1 MFRILIVFLVIVL
14 FSTSFPQTNLEYLQ
28 KQLPK
33 TIQSNSEILKQVT
46 QTLQRDISLHPD
58 ILAYRLNYYDG
69 LFNLGI
75 KDNNENGLNNLNLI
89 TAHFYKMRN
98 VWVRNQQQ
106 IISTIEYNNNYKNL
120 SHDLLENYYSEI
132 ADSLDK
138 PQLFIDSN
146 LVDYNALFAFGIQ
159 NPVEYNQQFDYSKE
173 RNKVQNDIIEEY
185 QSKMNKLRSEANIDE
200 PIEKVINYWF
210 LFNEDSTDK
219 KNLIANYILDYFSSL
234 YSVRKLN
241 LNTILIGAT
250 YYFLEDGIDIE
261 FDQPSNSTKF
271 NIGSISKTAQFDFQV
286 SHKFPLKNELSI
298 LSFLNLGFSGSLI
311 FSQKVEGIDPKMVY
325 IRDPQEGSEYV
336 SETWTFRELSIKDFQ
351 ALSTYINISVPLV
364 FFNQDMYLEVGS
376 KFGLDFYSYLL
387 NSEYSY
393 GKVELVWDPNQQQYI
408 RNILQSVPSGNSSEK
423 KTISKFKLYP
433 TADLT
438 VKKFNPIIIQFSVSY
453 NYFSA
458 KIGYNF

>member
-1 MFRILIVFLVIVL
+1 MFRIHIVFLVIVL

-58 ILAYRLNYYDG
+58 ILAYRLNFYDR

-89 TAHFYKMRN
+89 AAHYFKMRN
-98 VWVRNQQQ
+98 VWIKNQKQF
-106 IISTIEYNNNYKNL
+106 ISTMECDNNYKKL
-120 SHDLLENYYSEI
+120 TLDFLGNYYSEI
-132 ADSLDK
+132 ADSLNK
-138 PQLFIDSN
+138 PQLFLDNN
-146 LVDYNALFAFGIQ
+146 LVDYYALLALGMQ
-159 NPVEYNQQFDYSKE
+159 NLDEYNPQLNYSKE
-173 RNKVQNDIIEEY
+173 RNRVQNDIVEGY
-185 QSKMNKLRSEANIDE
+185 QNKLNRLRSDENVDE
-200 PIEKVINYWF
+200 PIEKIIDYWF
-210 LFNEDSTDK
+210 LFNENSPDQG
-219 KNLIANYILDYFSSL
+219 NLISNYLVDYFSSL
-234 YSVRKLN
+234 YSIEKLN

-286 SHKFPLKNELSI
+286 GHKFPLKDELSI
-298 LSFLNLGFSGSLI
+298 LSFLNLGFSGNLI
-311 FSQKVEGIDPKMVY
+311 CSQNVEGIDPKMVY
-325 IRDPQEGSEYV
+325 IRDPQEGAEYV

-351 ALSTYINISVPLV
+351 ALSTYMNISVPLV
-364 FFNQDMYLEVGS
+364 FFNQDMYLEVGA
-376 KFGLDFYSYLL
+376 KFGLDFYTYFL
-387 NSEYSY
+387 NSKYSY
-393 GKVELVWDPNQQQYI
+393 GKVEVVWDPNQQQYI

-423 KTISKFKLYP
+423 KTISKFRLYP

-438 VKKFNPIIIQFSVSY
+438 MKKFNPIIIQISVSY